1 MRGNE
6 MDFRSIDELLLY
18 VRANRLAYS
27 TVSYRDTRLV
37 IVALKG
43 GSDSYLFNEYTG
55 DRE

>member
-1 MRGNE
+1 

-18 VRANRLAYS
+18 VRANHLAYC

-37 IVALKG
+37 IVALRG